1 MATDE
6 QVPVLSAG
14 RVTRIIFG
22 VPLFDRTP
30 TTPYRAHA
38 IVVLG
43 RGLDADGS
51 LPELATLRVRRAAE
65 LLAWDVAPRIIF
77 SGRCSLMLP
86 GEPPRTEAAAMAAYA
101 ESLGL
106 PREVMHLEE
115 ESRDTVGNAY
125 FTMKRWLEPNDWAS
139 IRVVT
144 SDFHIPRA
152 SWVFQKVLGLRYDV
166 AFSAAPTELDQT
178 SVAFHAREESDI
190 LTFLTEWMGHVADGD
205 PMAIEDLIR
214 RQHPGYAA
222 SPLISRDE
230 IRARID
236 DIGRGHR
243 TSENAEHRGK
253 RASEIRIA
261 EL

>member
-1 MATDE
+1 M
-6 QVPVLSAG
+6 
-14 RVTRIIFG
+14 
-22 VPLFDRTP
+22 PLFDRTP
-30 TTPYRAHA
+30 PTPYRAHA

-43 RGLDADGS
+43 RGLDPDGS
-51 LPELATLRVRRAAE
+51 LPALAIRRVERAAE
-65 LLAWDVAPRIIF
+65 LFAWDVAPRIIF

-86 GEPPRTEAAAMAAYA
+86 GEPPRTEAAAMAAHA
-101 ESLGL
+101 VSLGL
-106 PREVMHLEE
+106 PRDMLHLEE

-125 FTMKRWLEPNDWAS
+125 FTMKRWLEPNDWTS

-152 SWVFQKVLGLRYDV
+152 SWVFQKILGLGYDV
-166 AFSAAPTELDQT
+166 AFSAAPTELDHT

-190 LTFLTEWMGHVADGD
+190 LTFLTQWMGHIADGD
-205 PMAIEDLIR
+205 PIAIEDLIR

-222 SPLISRDE
+222 APLISREE

-236 DIGRGHR
+236 AIGRGHR
-243 TSENAEHRGK
+243 TTDNAEHRGQ